1 MEVRWLS
8 GSLVMEV
15 EVSGLPHIAP
25 FRQVVLGECPEG
37 YEKVRWINHPGGSH
51 AQSKHAPKG
60 MNAMHAEL
68 ACLPFANA
76 AARGDKVALGEL
88 KRAIKVKMTREEG
101 AHSRLPG
108 KYEHFD
114 PSRYSPC
121 SEGGDMNKLPEG
133 RFKELAVPPTIRD
146 SLETADALGI
156 QFVADGPGREVLSTL
171 AMEAADIAV
180 WCENPAGGAC
190 PSGVLVTE
198 IRSWAGISPKG
209 NFIVSMFLVEGEV
222 RYKGTFTGGS
232 LSIIVLSTEEASKA
246 VESAKDRSV
255 EWAKFKELI

>member
-15 EVSGLPHIAP
+15 EVSETLRGEPYRTL
-25 FRQVVLGECPEG
+25 VLGECPQAYGPVEW
-37 YEKVRWINHPGGSH
+37 VNHPSGKHG
-51 AQSKHAPKG
+51 KHAPEG
-60 MNAMHAEL
+60 MNTNKAEL

-76 AARGDKVALGEL
+76 AARGNKVALGEL
-88 KRAIKVKMTREEG
+88 KRAIRAKLKRAENEE
-101 AHSRLPG
+101 HTELSE
-108 KYEHFD
+108 KSENFD
-114 PSRYSPC
+114 FLRYTPC
-121 SEGGDMNKLPEG
+121 PEGRDMDRLPEG

-156 QFVADGPGREVLSTL
+156 QFVADGPEREALSAL
-171 AMEAADIAV
+171 ATEAAGIAV
-180 WCENPAGGAC
+180 WCEHPPGGAG
-190 PSGVLVTE
+190 PQGLLVTE
-198 IRSWAGISPKG
+198 LRSWAGISPKG

-232 LSIIVLSTEEASKA
+232 LNIIVLSTEEASKA

-255 EWAKFKELI
+255 EWEKFKELI